1 MTRVPCGLL
10 ALALLVGV
18 WLAGAAPASA
28 QGVERF
34 TLLVTGASGEARYES
49 RHEEW
54 RGRFIAALRDQPG
67 FTDEHLVVLGE
78 TPGPGVGRASRE
90 GVRAAVDQLAARM
103 TERSVLH
110 VVLIG
115 HGSFDGVDAKFNL
128 VGPDLS
134 AAEWDR
140 WLAPLPGRVGFI
152 NTASASAPFLRHLS
166 RPGRIV
172 ITATE
177 SAAQRFETQFP
188 EFFVEALADQAGD
201 ADKDGA
207 VSVLEAFEYASRG
220 VREWYR
226 QAGRLATE
234 RALIDDTGDGRGRE
248 ADAPGPDGLMSARVL
263 LGAGPVRDE
272 AERDPSVAPLVDRR
286 EQLLEELAQLRAR
299 QSSFTPDA
307 YADALERLLVELST
321 VSRDIRRRV
330 GSD

>member
-1 MTRVPCGLL
+1 VIGRRSGLGI
-10 ALALLVGV
+10 ATAVGWLVFGAT
-18 WLAGAAPASA
+18 AGAQPL
-28 QGVERF
+28 ERF
-34 TLLVTGASGEARYES
+34 TLLVIGASGEPRYET
-49 RHEEW
+49 RHEDW
-54 RGRFIAALRDQPG
+54 RGRLITALRNQPG
-67 FTDEHLVVLGE
+67 FQDDHLVVLAE

-90 GVRAAVDQLAARM
+90 GVRDALDGLTARM
-103 TERSVLH
+103 SERAVLH

-134 AAEWDR
+134 ASEWDR
-140 WLAPLPGRVGFI
+140 WLAPVPGRVVFI
-152 NTASASAPFLRHLS
+152 NTASASAPFLRTLS
-166 RPGRIV
+166 RPGRAI

-188 EFFVEALADQAGD
+188 EFLVEALTGQAGD
-201 ADKDGA
+201 LDKDGA

-248 ADAPGPDGLMSARVL
+248 AEEAGPDGLQSARL
-263 LGAGPVRDE
+263 FLGAGPVRDE
-272 AERDPSVAPLVDRR
+272 AERDPSLVPLVARREALLETLAALRVRR
-286 EQLLEELAQLRAR
+286 EQLASDIYAAELEA
-299 QSSFTPDA
+299 
-307 YADALERLLVELST
+307 LLVELAT
-321 VSRDIRRRV
+321 LSREIRRRA